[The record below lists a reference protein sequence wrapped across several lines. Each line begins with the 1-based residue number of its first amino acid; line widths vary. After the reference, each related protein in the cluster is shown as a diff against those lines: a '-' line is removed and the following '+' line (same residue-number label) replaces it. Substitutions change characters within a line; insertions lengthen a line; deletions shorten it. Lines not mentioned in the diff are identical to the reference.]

1 MKIHLCVI
9 MGGKSVEHEIS
20 IITAVQAI
28 QALNREK
35 YEIIP
40 LYITKSGEFYTSP
53 AMCEI
58 DSFKDIPALLQ
69 RSERVAFVRKGGT
82 VYLEGEKKGLK
93 RPYCVNIDVAFP
105 IVHGTNAEDGTL
117 AGFLNLL
124 DLPYCGCDVLSAA
137 NSMDKLTTKDIL
149 RAKGIPVLA
158 ATDFYAGRWVSER
171 AAVLDLIEKN
181 HRFPIIVKP
190 VNLGSSVGVYKVK
203 TREDLAAAIDDCFL
217 LCSRVMIENAV
228 ENLRE
233 INCSVLGD
241 VYEAVASPC
250 EEPVGADAIL
260 SYGDKYMSGQKGMSG
275 QTRKLP
281 ADIGEE
287 QTGLIQ
293 KYAVE
298 AFQALGCA
306 GVARIDFLTDAKTG
320 EIYVNELNTIP
331 GSLSF
336 YLWEAAGLHYCDLL
350 DRIIMLAFK
359 RDRERKNLNFSFDT
373 DILSGFSFGGL
384 KK

>member
-1 MKIHLCVI
+1 MKINLCVI

-20 IITAVQAI
+20 VITAVQAI
-28 QALNREK
+28 QSLDKEK

-40 LYITKSGEFYTSP
+40 LYITKKSEFYTSP

-58 DSFKDIPALLQ
+58 DCFKDIPALLQ
-69 RSERVAFVRKGGT
+69 NSERVAFVRKGDT
-82 VYLEGEKKGLK
+82 VFLEGEKKGLK
-93 RPYCVNIDVAFP
+93 KPFCMNVDAAFP
-105 IVHGTNAEDGTL
+105 IVHGTNVEDGTL

-137 NSMDKLTTKDIL
+137 NSMDKLITKDIL
-149 RAKGIPVLA
+149 KAKGIPVLD
-158 ATDFYAGRWVSER
+158 ATDFYADRWAAER
-171 AAVLDLIEKN
+171 ENLLDLIEKN
-181 HRFPIIVKP
+181 HRYPIIVKP

-203 TREDLAAAIDDCFL
+203 NREDLAAAIDDCFL

-241 VYEAVASPC
+241 VYEAAASPC
-250 EEPVGADAIL
+250 EEPVGNDAIL

-281 ADIGEE
+281 ADLPEG

-293 KYAVE
+293 KYAVG
-298 AFQALGCA
+298 AFKALGCA
-306 GVARIDFLTDAKTG
+306 GVARVDFLTDAKTG

-336 YLWEAAGLHYCDLL
+336 YLWEAAGLHYRELL
-350 DRIIMLAFK
+350 DKIIALAFK

-373 DILSGFSFGGL
+373 NILSGFSFGGL

>member
-1 MKIHLCVI
+1 MKINLCVI

-20 IITAVQAI
+20 VITAVQAI
-28 QALNREK
+28 RALDKEK

-40 LYITKSGEFYTSP
+40 LYITKNSAFYTSP
-53 AMCEI
+53 IMCDI

-69 RSERVAFVRKGGT
+69 KSERVAFVRRGDT
-82 VYLEGEKKGLK
+82 VYLEGGKKVFK
-93 RPYCVNIDVAFP
+93 KPFCVHIDVAFP
-105 IVHGTNAEDGTL
+105 IVHGTNVEDGTL

-149 RAKGIPVLA
+149 NAKGIPVLY
-158 ATDFYAGRWVSER
+158 ATDFYADRWAAER
-171 AAVLDLIEKN
+171 IEILDKIEKN
-181 HRFPIIVKP
+181 HRYTIIVKP

-203 TREDLAAAIDDCFL
+203 NRDDLASAIDDCVL

-241 VYEAVASPC
+241 VFEAIASPC
-250 EEPVGADAIL
+250 EEPMGADAIL
-260 SYGDKYMSGQKGMSG
+260 SYGDKYMGGQKGMSG
-275 QTRKLP
+275 LSRKLP
-281 ADIGEE
+281 AEIGDE
-287 QTGLIQ
+287 QTKLIQ
-293 KYAVE
+293 QYAVE
-298 AFQALGCA
+298 SFQALGCS

-336 YLWEAAGLHYCDLL
+336 YLWEAAGMHYGTLL
-350 DRIIMLAFK
+350 DKVIALAFK
-359 RDRERKNLNFSFDT
+359 RDRARKNLNFSFDT
-373 DILSGFSFGGL
+373 NILSGFSFGGT

>member
-1 MKIHLCVI
+1 MKINLCVI

-28 QALNREK
+28 KSLDREK
-35 YEIIP
+35 YNVIP
-40 LYITKSGEFYTSP
+40 LYITKTSEFYTSP
-53 AMCEI
+53 AMLDI
-58 DSFKDIPALLQ
+58 DCFKDIPALLKN
-69 RSERVAFVRKGGT
+69 SERVAFVRKGDT
-82 VYLEGEKKGLK
+82 VCLEGEKKGLK
-93 RPYCVNIDVAFP
+93 KPFCVNIDVAFP
-105 IVHGTNAEDGTL
+105 IVHGTNVEDGTL

-149 RAKGIPVLA
+149 KAKGIPVLD
-158 ATDFYAGRWVSER
+158 ATDFYADKWASER
-171 AAVLDLIEKN
+171 TEILDLIEKN
-181 HRFPIIVKP
+181 HRYPIIVKP

-203 TREDLAAAIDDCFL
+203 TRDDLTAAIDDCFL

-233 INCSVLGD
+233 INCAVLGD
-241 VYEAVASPC
+241 VHEAAASPC

-275 QTRKLP
+275 LSRKLP
-281 ADIGEE
+281 ADLPEG
-287 QTGLIQ
+287 QTETIQ

-298 AFQALGCA
+298 AFKALGCS

-350 DRIIMLAFK
+350 DKIISLAFK

-373 DILSGFSFGGL
+373 NILSGFSFGGL